1 MSEKTSSMA
10 TVIEARK
17 IGAKIGQRTLFDGVS
32 FSIDRGQVVA
42 ILGPNGA
49 GKTTLLRTLIGTQKS
64 TAGHVI
70 RHGIVGYVPQRTETA
85 FAYSVR
91 DMISMGRTRHFGLI
105 SAPGPLDAEIIERCA
120 VRVGISGLMDRTFD
134 TLSGGERQL
143 VLIAR
148 ALSCEPSA
156 LLLDEPAAALDLR
169 HQAEI
174 LSLLV
179 DIARTENMAIVFTT
193 HHPQHAAAIANTAIL
208 LRESN
213 LWTGDAEL
221 LLTDVRLSA
230 LFEVPVVRL
239 PLPHSK
245 AGRSTLVAVIEPHSG
260 SSQNLPS

>member
-1 MSEKTSSMA
+1 MLA
-10 TVIEARK
+10 VIEARK
-17 IGAKIGQRTLFDGVS
+17 IGAKIGRRTLFEDVS
-32 FSIDRGQVVA
+32 FNIDKGRIVA
-42 ILGPNGA
+42 ILGPNGS
-49 GKTTLLRTLIGTQKS
+49 GKTTLLRTLIGTRKS
-64 TAGHVI
+64 TTGHVI

-91 DMISMGRTRHFGLI
+91 DMVGMGRTRHFGLMG
-105 SAPGPLDAEIIERCA
+105 APGPRDAAIVERCA
-120 VRVGISGLMDRTFD
+120 ARVGISGFMDRTFD

-193 HHPQHAAAIANTAIL
+193 HHPQHAAAIAHTAIL
-208 LRESN
+208 LRDSD

-221 LLTDVRLSA
+221 LLTDARLSA
-230 LFEVPVVRL
+230 LFEIPVVRL

-245 AGRSTLVAVIEPHSG
+245 AGRSTLVAVIEPHSQAIQG
-260 SSQNLPS
+260 S